1 MRLTN
6 KNNLLKSRNN
16 LIAYCLLLGIVVTT
30 LLSLSSY
37 VGWIRLLEMLSHFRV
52 QYLAISLLLFGLL
65 LLTRKKHF
73 IIASLFCVS
82 LLLVE
87 IIPWYIPQAWAVSEP
102 SGKIRVFLSNVNDRN
117 ESYSKV
123 ISLVREEN
131 PDVAVFDEVN
141 DAWRKQ
147 LNSLKE
153 ILPYSTEWLNP
164 SRPKIGV
171 TVYSKFPLRNVAID
185 YFGTTTKPGILAN
198 LNLNGQVIS
207 LIAAH
212 PLPPFKPNYFQSRNK
227 QLEEIGEYVSQLK
240 TPVLVVGDLNITMW
254 SPYYKK
260 FVSDTGLSNARQ
272 GFGILPSWPAKSSVS
287 RVPNIIAPLML
298 IPIDQVLISPEIKV
312 SKIKIGRN
320 VGSDH
325 LPVIADLVMSNG

>member
-6 KNNLLKSRNN
+6 KSSPLKSRKS
-16 LIAYCLLLGIVVTT
+16 LMAYFLLLGIIVTT
-30 LLSLSSY
+30 LLSLTSY
-37 VGWIRLLEMLSHFRV
+37 MGWIRGLEMLSHFRA

-65 LLTRKKHF
+65 LLTRQKNF

-82 LLLVE
+82 LILAE
-87 IIPWYIPQAWAVSEP
+87 IIPWYIPQAWAGSE
-102 SGKIRVFLSNVNDRN
+102 SRGGIRVFLSNVNSKN
-117 ESYSKV
+117 TSYSKV
-123 ISLVREEN
+123 ISLVKEEN

-141 DAWRKQ
+141 KAWRKQ

-153 ILPYSTEWLNP
+153 ILPYSTDWLDP
-164 SRPKIGV
+164 FRPEIGI
-171 TVYSKFPLRNVAID
+171 TVYSKLPLKNVALD
-185 YFGTTTKPGILAN
+185 YFGTKTEPGILAN
-198 LNLNGQVIS
+198 FTINRQVVS

-227 QLEEIGEYVSQLK
+227 QLEEIGEYVRQLK
-240 TPVLVVGDLNITMW
+240 TPVLIVGDLNITMW

-260 FVSDTGLSNARQ
+260 FISQTGLNNARQ
-272 GFGILPSWPAKSSVS
+272 GFGILPSWPAESSVS
-287 RVPNIIAPLML
+287 RVPSIIAPLML

-312 SKIKIGRN
+312 SKMKIGRN

-325 LPVIADLVMSNG
+325 LPVIADLVMGK